1 MEDTTGHE
9 STFRKEAFFGENYE
23 PTYTPLPQSPE
34 NAYSDFSQYRDIN
47 DGENLPQKTLQ
58 AGEVNNHW
66 DYDENFQDDD
76 FDQTE
81 YVNELWEM
89 PIKQES
95 IDIDDS
101 QIPANQ
107 DFIVKLARYLMNLH

>member
-1 MEDTTGHE
+1 MAATALT
-9 STFRKEAFFGENYE
+9 
-23 PTYTPLPQSPE
+23 QSPE

-47 DGENLPQKTLQ
+47 GDDNLPQKKMQ

-66 DYDENFQDDD
+66 DYDENSQDDD
-76 FDQTE
+76 FDQTK
-81 YVNELWEM
+81 YVNEPCEM

-107 DFIVKLARYLMNLH
+107 DFIV